1 MSSSPTK
8 NDNKSSYMSPRFIQK
23 VKQKLQDYVASR
35 KEQVQITDVSDEN
48 VADNNSINDSASS
61 SDDENTATV

>member
-1 MSSSPTK
+1 
-8 NDNKSSYMSPRFIQK
+8 MSPRFIQK